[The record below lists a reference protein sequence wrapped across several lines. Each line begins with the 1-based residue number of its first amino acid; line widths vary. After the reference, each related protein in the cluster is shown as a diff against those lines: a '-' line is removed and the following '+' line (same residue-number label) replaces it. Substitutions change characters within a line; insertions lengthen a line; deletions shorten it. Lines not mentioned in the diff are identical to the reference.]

1 MFTANTKEISEEIQK
16 NYSKECE
23 HARSDWKKTII
34 MQEKQTIRSMLRKG
48 IQIK

>member
-1 MFTANTKEISEEIQK
+1 MKQNKGKLFKRMRACAKRLKKAIS
-16 NYSKECE
+16 
-23 HARSDWKKTII
+23 